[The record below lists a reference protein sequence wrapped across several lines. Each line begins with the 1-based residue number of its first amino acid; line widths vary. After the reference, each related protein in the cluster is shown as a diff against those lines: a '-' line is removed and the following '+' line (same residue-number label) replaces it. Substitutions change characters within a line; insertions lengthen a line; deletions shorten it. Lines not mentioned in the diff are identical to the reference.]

1 MENDNHATVSVDDCR
16 LLTLDRHHHENGNL
30 TVVENG
36 KDFPFEVQRVFYI
49 YDVPGGTDR
58 GGHSPAVAI
67 SLSWRS
73 AEVSILKSMMASAG
87 AR

>member
-36 KDFPFEVQRVFYI
+36 KDFPFEVQRVSTTCLAAQTAADI
-49 YDVPGGTDR
+49 PT
-58 GGHSPAVAI
+58 AVAI

>member
-58 GGHSPAVAI
+58 G
-67 SLSWRS
+67 
-73 AEVSILKSMMASAG
+73 
-87 AR
+87 